1 MNLTLS
7 LSPQESAELERRAAA
22 AGTDVK
28 TFLLH
33 VVHEMDAGEEPSA
46 NDVPYDQWK
55 RDFEQWLQGH
65 QVRNINMDD
74 SRESMYD

>member
-7 LSPQESAELERRAAA
+7 LSAQESAELERRAAA

-33 VVHEMDAGEEPSA
+33 VVHDLDAADEPSA
-46 NDVPYDQWK
+46 NDIPYDQWK
-55 RDFEQWLQGH
+55 RDFEVWLQGH
-65 QVRNINMDD
+65 RTRNVNIDD
-74 SRESMYD
+74 SRESIYD